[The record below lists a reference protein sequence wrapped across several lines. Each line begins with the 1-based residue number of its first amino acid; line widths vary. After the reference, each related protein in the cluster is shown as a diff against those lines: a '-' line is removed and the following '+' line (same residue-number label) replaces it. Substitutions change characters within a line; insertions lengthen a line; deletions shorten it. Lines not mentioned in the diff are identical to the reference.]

1 MKALPS
7 LRLHFFLVTLITMAA
22 FSLYSKPYI
31 DQFGYKPVNTLPAS
45 WPGMRP
51 SPEIVQGGVFLQM
64 ITPVESEL
72 RANEI
77 HFPVCVDLQFVNY
90 ANRKNRGSILVTL
103 LTDQALQS
111 VTLQVQEVED
121 NKLRSICF
129 DQVPF
134 KTLQEQTVYLEVK
147 GIDSVPGS
155 AVSAVFSSKP
165 GSQPV
170 MVDGAETAHTL
181 VMHLNIAKDPGL
193 FKIFSYVFLLFSSIL
208 IALFSLTLRF
218 SEHAEQNNV

>member
-1 MKALPS
+1 MAL
-7 LRLHFFLVTLITMAA
+7 IMMAA
-22 FSLYSKPYI
+22 FTIFSKPYI
-31 DQFGYKPVNTLPAS
+31 DQFDYKPANTLPAN
-45 WPGMRP
+45 WPGMQP
-51 SPEIVQGGVFLQM
+51 SPEIVAGSVFLQM

-72 RANEI
+72 RPNEL

-103 LTDQALQS
+103 LTDKTLQS
-111 VTLQVQEVED
+111 VSLQAQDVED

-134 KTLQEQTVYLEVK
+134 NTLQEQTVYLEIK
-147 GIDSVPGS
+147 GIDSAPGS

-165 GSQPV
+165 GSPTV
-170 MVDGAETAHTL
+170 MVNGTATTQTL
-181 VMHLNIAKDPGL
+181 VLHLNIAKDAGW
-193 FKIFSYVFLLFSSIL
+193 FKIFSYVFLLFSAVL

-218 SEHAEQNNV
+218 SEHAEQKNV